1 SVRTGGAFG
10 SAFAQAFHLS
20 AAGARTLLLA
30 GAAGGRSAGFATPAA
45 AVLLAVELLLFE
57 GRPRSFTPVAC
68 ASVVAGGVRVPL
80 LGPGPIFPVTPH
92 AALPLATLGTALAIG
107 LIAGLGSGMLTSLRS
122 L

>member
-1 SVRTGGAFG
+1 M
-10 SAFAQAFHLS
+10 SAV
-20 AAGARTLLLA
+20 
-30 GAAGGRSAGFATPAA
+30 FATPVA

-57 GRPRSFTPVAC
+57 WKPRSFIPVAC

-107 LIAGLGSGMLTSLRS
+107 LIAGFGSGCQESQEQESL
-122 L
+122 